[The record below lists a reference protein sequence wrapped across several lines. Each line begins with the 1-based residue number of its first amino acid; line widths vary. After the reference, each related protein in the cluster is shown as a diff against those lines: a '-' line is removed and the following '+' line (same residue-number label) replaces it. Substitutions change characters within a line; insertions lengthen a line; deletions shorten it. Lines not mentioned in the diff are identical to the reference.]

1 MRPINSIKKKKKKKK
16 EAKNSNKLNFLSH
29 PKQNLNV

>member
-1 MRPINSIKKKKKKKK
+1 MRPINSTKKKKKKK
-16 EAKNSNKLNFLSH
+16 AKNSNKLNFSSH

>member
-1 MRPINSIKKKKKKKK
+1 MIPINNTKKKKK
-16 EAKNSNKLNFLSH
+16 AKNSNKLNFSLH

>member
-1 MRPINSIKKKKKKKK
+1 MRPINSKKKKKKK
-16 EAKNSNKLNFLSH
+16 AKNSNKLNFSSH